1 MCVSLINLSV
11 MIKTGNCWQ
20 SQTEGKLF
28 EGERDLVYII
38 GLCVGP
44 RSLSVDESMYWFVW
58 AVQSDRQTV
67 RGRGYHILCCYGNC
81 KRHHNSSCE
90 ACSVHLRFLH

>member
-1 MCVSLINLSV
+1 MYVSLINLSV

-38 GLCVGP
+38 GMCVGP

-58 AVQSDRQTV
+58 AVRQTDSEEPGV
-67 RGRGYHILCCYGNC
+67 LYPL
-81 KRHHNSSCE
+81 
-90 ACSVHLRFLH
+90 LLW